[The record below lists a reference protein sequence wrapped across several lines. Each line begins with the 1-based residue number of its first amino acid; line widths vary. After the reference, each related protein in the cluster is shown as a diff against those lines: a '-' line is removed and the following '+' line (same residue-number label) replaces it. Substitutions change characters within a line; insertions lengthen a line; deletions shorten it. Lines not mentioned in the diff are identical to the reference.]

1 MSDAGD
7 LDPQLVQQLD
17 NFKSLFETITNSQ
30 TLDEMVMSITEN
42 YDNCVNSQ
50 NLDDFGIQM
59 SNIVNVTKKR
69 YTKDLKSLHNSLYK
83 SFSFLLRSEDEDQKS
98 LYLQSLYGWLRTFKI
113 SESTGNADDSQIKHY
128 FEELSDVKESL
139 REVKTLADEMA
150 DTNKALN
157 HESSSY
163 KQIIANLEEN
173 LNRKTNKCD
182 KLAATIEKYR
192 SDTVKLVCT
201 VESELEKLRMLNSD
215 EQGQRIDKL
224 VNKVQRASKE
234 FNRDDFDGLELS
246 PMMSP

>member
-1 MSDAGD
+1 
-7 LDPQLVQQLD
+7 
-17 NFKSLFETITNSQ
+17 
-30 TLDEMVMSITEN
+30 
-42 YDNCVNSQ
+42 
-50 NLDDFGIQM
+50 
-59 SNIVNVTKKR
+59 
-69 YTKDLKSLHNSLYK
+69 
-83 SFSFLLRSEDEDQKS
+83 
-98 LYLQSLYGWLRTFKI
+98 
-113 SESTGNADDSQIKHY
+113 
-128 FEELSDVKESL
+128 
-139 REVKTLADEMA
+139 MA